1 VVSSFFLYYDLS
13 RLRPQPRQQL
23 LKPRFHKIYLTISL
37 TLKKSTIISRFVMN
51 YKLNFKS
58 YVMFMIFDYV
68 MLYVYGT
75 INRALEFS
83 RYVFPI
89 TVYANAGLARQ

>member
-1 VVSSFFLYYDLS
+1 MAVRSYRLEQLQHK
-13 RLRPQPRQQL
+13 RTLRPQHKQQVV
-23 LKPRFHKIYLTISL
+23 KPRLHKTYWTIRS

-51 YKLNFKS
+51 YKLNLKS

-75 INRALEFS
+75 INRA
-83 RYVFPI
+83 
-89 TVYANAGLARQ
+89 

>member
-13 RLRPQPRQQL
+13 RVRPQ
-23 LKPRFHKIYLTISL
+23 HKASKTSSSQNILGNCL
-37 TLKKSTIISRFVMN
+37 TLKKSTILSRFVMN
-51 YKLNFKS
+51 YKLNLKS

-75 INRALEFS
+75 INRALKTS
-83 RYVFPI
+83 YVYVQNI
-89 TVYANAGLARQ
+89 Y

>member
-1 VVSSFFLYYDLS
+1 
-13 RLRPQPRQQL
+13 
-23 LKPRFHKIYLTISL
+23 
-37 TLKKSTIISRFVMN
+37 MN

-75 INRALEFS
+75 INRALLLLSYVLYHSVFLILQLNINFHCKIIFNKLAFHKCYIRVANNKCNMQVSQIS
-83 RYVFPI
+83 RIKFRVRF
-89 TVYANAGLARQ
+89 R